1 MISISYRES
10 NEGSNQNYFSIRL
23 LRYIFWS
30 IAMLQDFFSFTQDT
44 KMQRCLR
51 QEEKCRAWKIKKQK
65 LTRFTLL
72 FTLEF
77 LNGNSKGTQNKTPPC
92 GFQLC
97 AAQISTGYL
106 GCNWIKKKG
115 KKVSSRVTE
124 QYKMGVSAVVS
135 YCFRSN
141 PRTQLPWNEVIYF
154 FQEIT

>member
-1 MISISYRES
+1 MINYRES

-23 LRYIFWS
+23 LSYIFWS
-30 IAMLQDFFSFTQDT
+30 ITILQDFFFFTQDT

-77 LNGNSKGTQNKTPPC
+77 PFRNSKGTQNKIPPC

-97 AAQISTGYL
+97 AAQICIGYL
-106 GCNWIKKKG
+106 GCNWIKKKV

-124 QYKMGVSAVVS
+124 RYKMGVSAVVS

-141 PRTQLPWNEVIYF
+141 PHTQLPWNEVIYF